1 MTPQISVVMPVRD
14 GARWLGEAITS
25 VQGQTLDDFELVIVD
40 DGSADDSASIVAA
53 SAQRDPRIRAIRQE
67 PLGLVAALN
76 RGLKDARAPLIARLD
91 ADDRAHPQRLQR
103 QKQYLDN
110 HPEIGLVGTWA
121 DRIDEQGTLRGSLK
135 PATRPEDLAALLART
150 NPFLHSSVM
159 VRSTVLQQV
168 GVYRPAFEG
177 AEDYDL
183 WVRIAEVAQV
193 ANLPECLLQYREHP
207 ASVTHR
213 ARVRQL
219 FSTRLV
225 QLAAQARRTSGR
237 DPTTALTAPPDW
249 RAAESLNAP
258 TYPDLARLYRLLE
271 LADVANPADPERDPI
286 DLAVLTDRHI
296 VLNHAERRMAQLALL
311 NLLKSGAAPQG
322 ATRADVLRH
331 FIRLHPARAIRLGY
345 HALLKG

>member
-25 VQGQTLDDFELVIVD
+25 VRDQTLHDFELIIID
-40 DGSADDSASIVAA
+40 DGSADDSASIIAA

-67 PLGLVAALN
+67 PVGLVAALN
-76 RGLKDARAPLIARLD
+76 LGLGQARAPLIARLD
-91 ADDRAHPQRLQR
+91 ADDRAYPQRLQR
-103 QKQYLDN
+103 QKQYLDR

-121 DRIDEQGTLRGSLK
+121 DRIDEQGSFRGSLK
-135 PATRPEDLAALLART
+135 PATRPQDLARLLARA

-159 VRSTVLQQV
+159 MRSTLLQQV

-183 WVRIAEVAQV
+183 WVRIAEIAQV

-225 QLAAQARRTSGR
+225 QLAAQARRTNGR
-237 DPTTALTAPPDW
+237 DPTAALTAPPDW
-249 RAAESLNAP
+249 WAPESLDVP
-258 TYPDLARLYRLLE
+258 TYPDLTRLYRLLE
-271 LADVANPADPERDPI
+271 LADTANPAHPRRDPVDI
-286 DLAVLTDRHI
+286 AVLSDRHI

-311 NLLKSGAAPQG
+311 NLLKRGAPRRG
-322 ATRADVLRH
+322 TNRATMLRH
-331 FIRLHPARAIRLGY
+331 FIRLHPARAIGLGY
-345 HALLKG
+345 HALLKA